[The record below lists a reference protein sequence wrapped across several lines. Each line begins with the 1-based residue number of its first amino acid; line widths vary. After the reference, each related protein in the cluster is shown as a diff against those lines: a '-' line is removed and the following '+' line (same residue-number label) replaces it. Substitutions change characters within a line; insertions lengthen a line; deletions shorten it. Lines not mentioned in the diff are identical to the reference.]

1 MDIKE
6 ILKFVKNY
14 KFFKGMLTKS
24 EAEIE
29 EIENPAEDYYTVKL
43 KTKAGLT
50 WNTGEHAIY
59 KIPGKKLQGGNS
71 RILSVASNPEEGFM
85 LLGFRT
91 GEKISEFKKTLISMK
106 KGDKIIVNGPFGWF
120 RIKDETSPIVMFAS
134 GVGVT
139 PIRAFMKALEHNESR
154 AVEVVYASRSFYLFG
169 EELDEI
175 VKNNRAMKVHKT
187 VSSKQSQEEIA
198 RLAQIYGNA
207 AYYYVSG
214 STAIIESTR
223 ELLNRNGIQAHRIID
238 DTMRGY

>member
-14 KFFKGMLTKS
+14 KFFKGMLIKS
-24 EAEIE
+24 EAEIIA
-29 EIENPAEDYYTVKL
+29 IENPAEDYYTVKL

-59 KIPGKKLQGGNS
+59 KIPGQKLQGSNS
-71 RILSVASNPEEGFM
+71 RILSVASNPDEGFM

-91 GEKISEFKKTLISMK
+91 GEKISEYKKTLISMK

-154 AVEVVYASRSFYLFG
+154 PVEVVYASRSFYLFG
-169 EELDEI
+169 EELEEI
-175 VKNNRAMKVHKT
+175 AKNNPVMNLHKT
-187 VSSKQSQEEIA
+187 TSSKQSQGKLIE
-198 RLAQIYGNA
+198 LAQTYGNK

-214 STAIIESTR
+214 STAVIESTR
-223 ELLNRNGIQAHRIID
+223 ELLNKQGIQDQHIID